1 MFYLAKFTP
10 HTEMQHR
17 NLLQL
22 IKLEHFVPCS
32 ERDRDIKHLYAYKDT
47 FLYRQITLNF
57 ICAYIPIIMILIVL
71 IMSQNVKNLRFCVV
85 W

>member
-1 MFYLAKFTP
+1 
-10 HTEMQHR
+10 MQHR

-47 FLYRQITLNF
+47 LFIWTNNTDLYMCIHTYNNNDNNN
-57 ICAYIPIIMILIVL
+57 
-71 IMSQNVKNLRFCVV
+71 NVTKCKKLAFCVV

>member
-1 MFYLAKFTP
+1 MFYLTKFTP

-22 IKLEHFVPCS
+22 IMLEHFVPCS

-47 FLYRQITLNF
+47 LF
-57 ICAYIPIIMILIVL
+57 I
-71 IMSQNVKNLRFCVV
+71 
-85 W
+85 